1 MADNNSAIYGA
12 AVWCVTTDF
21 LRSISPVTGCQKL
34 GKVMDEMMRESSYV
48 RVVRFVL
55 ASSHGL
61 QTTCIRLYSLEA
73 VRMCV

>member
-1 MADNNSAIYGA
+1 MALLCG
-12 AVWCVTTDF
+12 VLCVMKTDF

-55 ASSHGL
+55 A
-61 QTTCIRLYSLEA
+61 I
-73 VRMCV
+73 VRVAMAYKLHVYGSTA

>member
-1 MADNNSAIYGA
+1 MLSTVLWPITTAPFMALLCG
-12 AVWCVTTDF
+12 VLCVMKTDF

-55 ASSHGL
+55 
-61 QTTCIRLYSLEA
+61 Y
-73 VRMCV
+73 